1 MQKKDALLKIIE
13 DILPKFHKNFN
24 MPSKS
29 GKGEVNLPLEIIASI
44 IGLILLAMKDNSLL
58 DELQGIHNK
67 VNDILVNHAYSNKI
81 IREYSDNL
89 DRHKFN

>member
-1 MQKKDALLKIIE
+1 MLKIIE
-13 DILPKFHKNFN
+13 DILPKFHKDFN

-44 IGLILLAMKDNSLL
+44 IGLILLAITEVRVNKDNSLL